1 MPPMPGHAQPVETNE
16 GRLGVN
22 IWDEANRLALTVVFP
37 TLAEAEDA
45 AEEMKAILELSIY
58 ASGVADDHI

>member
-1 MPPMPGHAQPVETNE
+1 MPGHVQPAEPVKDGYGFT
-16 GRLGVN
+16 V
-22 IWDEANRLALTVVFP
+22 WDDANRLALTVVFP
-37 TLAEAEDA
+37 TLAEGEDA